1 MAAEP
6 GFPLVRTPDDL
17 AQLGDYPAIGFDAGN
32 LRVTIPRLGPG
43 QNMLFDENG
52 PRMRIK
58 IGDIGCSVLGED
70 IYTFVVH
77 DHWIGWLNAAKR
89 TMPNLRELRLIEF
102 DMNDVRATK
111 FGANFQRL
119 VLDRCTNVDLATVDR
134 WRSYGYQVEIN
145 H

>member
-17 AQLGDYPAIGFDAGN
+17 AQLGDYPAIGFNAGN
-32 LRVTIPRLGPG
+32 LRVTIPKLDPG
-43 QNMLFDENG
+43 HNMLFDENG

-77 DHWIGWLNAAKR
+77 DNWDCGTWS
-89 TMPNLRELRLIEF
+89 
-102 DMNDVRATK
+102 V
-111 FGANFQRL
+111 
-119 VLDRCTNVDLATVDR
+119 
-134 WRSYGYQVEIN
+134 S
-145 H
+145 